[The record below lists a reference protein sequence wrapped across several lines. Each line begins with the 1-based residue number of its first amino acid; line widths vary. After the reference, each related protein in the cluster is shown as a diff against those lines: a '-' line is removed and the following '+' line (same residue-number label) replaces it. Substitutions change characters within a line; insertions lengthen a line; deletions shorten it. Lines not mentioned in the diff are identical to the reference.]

1 MKKGFICLI
10 IMFTQEDLLAALK
23 FFVQTAT
30 KLLLSSEEK
39 TKRAMLHISITMSLE
54 VTMIFTIF

>member
-10 IMFTQEDLLAALK
+10 IMFTREDLSAALK

-30 KLLLSSEEK
+30 KFLLSSEEK